1 MNQRREMLKKA
12 LLLPVAAAAAGGAA
26 VAVPASAQAAGTWNT
41 AVVPVNGTV
50 GGAPESVAFAGNA
63 KINTRL
69 AHDPDFGKP
78 SLIMAIDLSEVS
90 GVGASTQRRYAISG
104 PSMVQKRH
112 AESHVVEISFAFFP
126 AGSSG
131 VTDARSGIGT
141 FSITVN
147 TATGVITAAN
157 GKLGTA
163 KT

>member
-12 LLLPVAAAAAGGAA
+12 LFLPVAAAAAGGAA
-26 VAVPASAQAAGTWNT
+26 MAIPTSAEAAGTWNT
-41 AVVPVNGTV
+41 IVVPLAGTV
-50 GGAPESVAFAGNA
+50 SGAPESVAFAGNA
-63 KINTRL
+63 RISTRL

-78 SLIMAIDLSEVS
+78 SLIMAIDLTEVP
-90 GVGASTQRRYAISG
+90 GIGTATQKRYVISG
-104 PSMVQKRH
+104 PAMVQKRH

-126 AGSSG
+126 SGSSG

-141 FSITVN
+141 FSITVS

-157 GKLGTA
+157 GKIGTA

>member
-12 LLLPVAAAAAGGAA
+12 LFFPVAAAAAGGAA
-26 VAVPASAQAAGTWNT
+26 TAIPASALAAGSWNT
-41 AVVPVNGTV
+41 AVVPVSGTV
-50 GGAPESVAFAGNA
+50 SGAPEPVAFAGNA

-78 SLIMAIDLSEVS
+78 SLIMAIDLTEVP
-90 GVGASTQRRYAISG
+90 GIGTSTQRRYLISG

-126 AGSSG
+126 SGSSG
-131 VTDARSGIGT
+131 VSDARSGVGT

-157 GKLGTA
+157 GKIGTA